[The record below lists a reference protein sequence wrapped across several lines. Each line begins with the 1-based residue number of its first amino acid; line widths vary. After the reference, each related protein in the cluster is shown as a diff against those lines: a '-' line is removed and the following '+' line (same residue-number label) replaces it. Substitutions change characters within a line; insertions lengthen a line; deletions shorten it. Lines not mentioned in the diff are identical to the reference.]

1 MNFNPTLKQT
11 NKFMKIIYSINSIR
25 GLGGIQ
31 KVTLLKAN
39 ALAEI
44 PDNDVYIIVTDNW
57 MHHPLIH
64 ELSPKIHF
72 INLKINYYKDDY
84 KSRLHQILSNFKLI
98 KHYFKLQ
105 KAISQ
110 IKPDIIISVGQSE
123 KYIVPLLHTKA
134 IKIREI
140 HFNSN
145 YRNFTY
151 KSKNLAKFLN
161 FLDYKVIA
169 KGYNKIVLLTKEDKD
184 TFFSN
189 NNKFIYIHNPI
200 TFKSSNIDHYN
211 INSNNVIAVGRLST
225 QKDFISLINAWSFV
239 QKECPD
245 WILKIVGEGSERK
258 NLEEEIKRLNL
269 CNSIVLTGYSNN
281 VKKEMSES
289 SIFVFTSLYEGFGLV
304 ILEAMSCGL
313 PPVAFAC
320 QFGPRDIITDGK
332 NGLLVYN
339 RDIKSLS
346 EKLIYLIQ
354 HPDIR
359 KEMSNQA
366 LTRVNDFSINSIIDK
381 WIKLFQSEL
390 K

>member
-1 MNFNPTLKQT
+1 
-11 NKFMKIIYSINSIR
+11 MKIVYSINSIR

-105 KAISQ
+105 KVISQ

-145 YRNFTY
+145 YRDYTY
-151 KSKNLAKFLN
+151 KSKILAKILK
-161 FLDYKVIA
+161 FLDYKVIS
-169 KGYNKIVLLTKEDKD
+169 KGYDKIVLLTKEDKD
-184 TFFSN
+184 TFFPN
-189 NNKFIYIHNPI
+189 NNKFIYIHNPV
-200 TFKSSNIDHYN
+200 TFKSTNIDYHN
-211 INSNNVIAVGRLST
+211 INSNYVIAVGRLTT
-225 QKDFISLINAWSFV
+225 QKDFISLINAWSLV
-239 QKECPD
+239 HKECPD
-245 WILKIVGEGSERK
+245 WKLKIIGEGCERK

-269 CNSIVLTGYSNN
+269 CNSIILTGYSNN

-313 PPVAFAC
+313 PPIAFSC

>member
-1 MNFNPTLKQT
+1 
-11 NKFMKIIYSINSIR
+11 MKIVYSINSIR

-57 MHHPLIH
+57 MHHPLTH

-72 INLKINYYKDDY
+72 INLEINYYKDDY

-98 KHYFKLQ
+98 KHYFKQQ
-105 KAISQ
+105 KVISQ
-110 IKPDIIISVGQSE
+110 IKPDIIISVGQCE

-145 YRNFTY
+145 YRYFTY
-151 KSKNLAKFLN
+151 KSKILAKILI
-161 FLDYKVIA
+161 FLDYKVIS
-169 KGYNKIVLLTKEDKD
+169 KEYDKIVLLTKEDKD

-189 NNKFIYIHNPI
+189 NNKFIYIHNPV
-200 TFKSSNIDHYN
+200 TFEPSNIINYN
-211 INSNNVIAVGRLST
+211 INSNYVIGVGRLNT
-225 QKDFISLINAWSFV
+225 QKDFISLIKAWNLV
-239 QKECPD
+239 QRECPN
-245 WILKIVGEGSERK
+245 WKLKIVGEGPERN

-269 CNSIVLTGYSNN
+269 GNSVVLTGYSNN
-281 VKKEMSES
+281 VKKEMLES
-289 SIFVFTSLYEGFGLV
+289 SIFVLTSLYEGFGLV
-304 ILEAMSCGL
+304 LLEAMACGL

-320 QFGPRDIITDGK
+320 QFGPKDIITDGN
-332 NGLLVYN
+332 NGLLIYN
-339 RDIKSLS
+339 RDIKSFS

-354 HPDIR
+354 HPNIR
-359 KEMSNQA
+359 KDMSNQA
-366 LTRVNDFSINSIIDK
+366 LKRVKDFSINNIIAQ
-381 WIKLFQSEL
+381 WMQLFQSEL
-390 K
+390 RN

>member
-1 MNFNPTLKQT
+1 
-11 NKFMKIIYSINSIR
+11 MKIVYSINSIR

-57 MHHPLIH
+57 MHHPLTH

-72 INLKINYYKDDY
+72 INLEINYYKDDY

-145 YRNFTY
+145 YRDFTY
-151 KSKNLAKFLN
+151 KSKILAKILN
-161 FLDYKVIA
+161 FLDYKVIS
-169 KGYNKIVLLTKEDKD
+169 KGYDKIVLLTKEDKD

-189 NNKFIYIHNPI
+189 NNKFIYIHNPV
-200 TFKSSNIDHYN
+200 TFKSTNIDYHN
-211 INSNNVIAVGRLST
+211 INTNYVIAVGRLST
-225 QKDFISLINAWSFV
+225 QKDFISLIKAWNIVHKASPNW
-239 QKECPD
+239 K
-245 WILKIVGEGSERK
+245 LKIVGEGPERSK
-258 NLEEEIKRLNL
+258 LEKEIKKLNL
-269 CNSIVLTGYSNN
+269 GDSILLTGYSNN
-281 VKKEMSES
+281 VKKEMLES
-289 SIFVFTSLYEGFGLV
+289 SIFVMTSIFEGFPLV
-304 ILEAMSCGL
+304 LLEAMSYRL
-313 PPVAFAC
+313 PIVTFDY
-320 QFGPRDIITDGK
+320 QFGPKDIIKEGI
-332 NGLLVYN
+332 NGFLIEN
-339 RDIKSLS
+339 RSIESLS
-346 EKLIYLIQ
+346 KKIILLIKNKQIRENMSYQALIQ
-354 HPDIR
+354 V
-359 KEMSNQA
+359 KEFDLSNIISQWMNLFNSLVTKND
-366 LTRVNDFSINSIIDK
+366 LTIH
-381 WIKLFQSEL
+381 
-390 K
+390 

>member
-1 MNFNPTLKQT
+1 
-11 NKFMKIIYSINSIR
+11 MKIVYAINSIR

-39 ALAEI
+39 TLAEI
-44 PDNDVYIIVTDNW
+44 PQNKVYIIVTDNW
-57 MHHPLIH
+57 MNHPLIH
-64 ELSPKIHF
+64 DLSLKITF
-72 INLKINYYKDDY
+72 INLQINYYKNDY
-84 KSRLHQILSNFKLI
+84 KSKLHQIISNFKI
-98 KHYFKLQ
+98 INHYFKLQ

-110 IKPDIIISVGQSE
+110 IEPDIIISVGQSE
-123 KYIVPLLHTKA
+123 KYIIPLLHTNA

-151 KSKNLAKFLN
+151 KSKKLATFLN
-161 FLDYKVIA
+161 YLDYKVMS

-184 TFFSN
+184 TFFQN
-189 NNKFIYIHNPI
+189 NNKFIYIHNPV
-200 TFKSSNIDHYN
+200 TFKPLNIIN
-211 INSNNVIAVGRLST
+211 CNFNSNYVIGVGRLNT
-225 QKDFISLINAWSFV
+225 QKDFISLIKAWNLV
-239 QKECPD
+239 QRECSN
-245 WILKIVGEGSERK
+245 WKLKIVGEGPERN

-269 CNSIVLTGYSNN
+269 GNSVILTGYSNN

-289 SIFVFTSLYEGFGLV
+289 SIFVLTSLYEGFGLV
-304 ILEAMSCGL
+304 LLEAMACGL

-320 QFGPRDIITDGK
+320 QFGPKDIITDEK
-332 NGLLVYN
+332 NGLLIYN

-354 HPDIR
+354 HLDVR

-366 LTRVNDFSINSIIDK
+366 LKRVDDFSINNIIDQ
-381 WIKLFQSEL
+381 WIQLFQSEL
-390 K
+390 KQNK

>member
-1 MNFNPTLKQT
+1 
-11 NKFMKIIYSINSIR
+11 MKIVYSINSIR

-57 MHHPLIH
+57 MHHPLTH

-72 INLKINYYKDDY
+72 INLEINYYKDDY

-123 KYIVPLLHTKA
+123 KHIVPLLHTKA

-145 YRNFTY
+145 YRDFTY
-151 KSKNLAKFLN
+151 KSKILAKILK
-161 FLDYKVIA
+161 FLDYKVIS
-169 KGYNKIVLLTKEDKD
+169 KGYDKIVLLTKEDKD
-184 TFFSN
+184 TFFPN
-189 NNKFIYIHNPI
+189 NNKYTYIHNPL
-200 TFKSSNIDHYN
+200 TFEPTYN
-211 INSNNVIAVGRLST
+211 YNNNSNYIIAVGRLST
-225 QKDFISLINAWSFV
+225 EKDFLSLIKAWSLIY
-239 QKECPD
+239 QKCPN
-245 WILKIVGEGSERK
+245 WKIKIVGDGPEK
-258 NLEEEIKRLNL
+258 NTLEEEIKKLQL
-269 CNSIVLTGYSNN
+269 SNSIELSGYSNN
-281 VKKEMSES
+281 IKKEMSNS
-289 SIFVFTSLYEGFGLV
+289 SIFVMTSYFEGFGLV
-304 ILEAMSCGL
+304 LLEAMACGL
-313 PPVAFAC
+313 PPIAFSC

-366 LTRVNDFSINSIIDK
+366 LARVNDFSINSIIDE
-381 WIKLFQSEL
+381 WMKLFQSEL
-390 K
+390 SNRKTC

>member
-1 MNFNPTLKQT
+1 
-11 NKFMKIIYSINSIR
+11 MKIVYSINSIR

-44 PDNDVYIIVTDNW
+44 PNNDVYIIVTDNW
-57 MHHPLIH
+57 MNHPLTH

-72 INLKINYYKDDY
+72 VNLKINYYKDDY
-84 KSRLHQILSNFKLI
+84 KSRLHQILSNFKLV

-151 KSKNLAKFLN
+151 KSKKLAKFLN
-161 FLDYKVIA
+161 FLDYKVMA

-184 TFFSN
+184 TFFPN
-189 NNKFIYIHNPI
+189 NNKYTYIHNPL
-200 TFKSSNIDHYN
+200 TFEPTYN
-211 INSNNVIAVGRLST
+211 YNNNSNYIIAVGRLSPE
-225 QKDFISLINAWSFV
+225 KDFLSLIKAWSLIYP
-239 QKECPD
+239 KCPN
-245 WILKIVGEGSERK
+245 WKIKIVGDGPEK
-258 NLEEEIKRLNL
+258 NTLEKEIKKLQL
-269 CNSIVLTGYSNN
+269 SNSIELSGYSNN
-281 VKKEMSES
+281 IKKEMSNS
-289 SIFVFTSLYEGFGLV
+289 SIFVMTSFFEGFGLV
-304 ILEAMSCGL
+304 LLEAMACGL
-313 PPVAFAC
+313 PSIAFAC

-339 RDIKSLS
+339 RSIEDLS
-346 EKLIYLIQ
+346 NKLLYLIQ

-359 KEMSNQA
+359 KQISSQA
-366 LTRVNDFSINSIIDK
+366 LMKIQDFSIKNIIDK
-381 WIKLFQSEL
+381 WMKLFQQEL
-390 K
+390 NNKKIFKE

>member
-1 MNFNPTLKQT
+1 
-11 NKFMKIIYSINSIR
+11 MKIIYSINSIR

-64 ELSPKIHF
+64 ELSSKIHF

-123 KYIVPLLHTKA
+123 KYIVPLLRTKA
-134 IKIREI
+134 VKIREI

-151 KSKNLAKFLN
+151 KSKKLANILN
-161 FLDYKVIA
+161 FLDYKVIS
-169 KGYNKIVLLTKEDKD
+169 KGYDKIVLLTKEDKD
-184 TFFSN
+184 TFFQN
-189 NNKFIYIHNPI
+189 NNKFIYIHNPV
-200 TFKSSNIDHYN
+200 TFKSSNINHYN
-211 INSNNVIAVGRLST
+211 INSNYVIAVGRLSI
-225 QKDFISLINAWSFV
+225 QKDFISLINAWSLV
-239 QKECPD
+239 HKECPD
-245 WILKIVGEGSERK
+245 WKLKIVGEGPERK
-258 NLEEEIKRLNL
+258 HLEEEIKRLHL

-281 VKKEMSES
+281 VQKEMSES
-289 SIFVFTSLYEGFGLV
+289 SIFVLTSLYEGFGLV

-313 PPVAFAC
+313 PPVTFAC
-320 QFGPRDIITDGK
+320 QFGPKDIITNGK

-354 HPDIR
+354 HEDTR

-366 LTRVNDFSINSIIDK
+366 LIRVEDFSLNNLIK
-381 WIKLFQSEL
+381 RWIALFQTEINI
-390 K
+390 KH